1 MLGGVLSPSPLTA
14 PAEPKRARV
23 FNSTAA
29 AADAYTDGEIKV
41 GEQPMD
47 SGSGSGSDPQASLR
61 FHRPFQNY
69 STGSGQDIIGG
80 YMGGASSPQL
90 QAGYG
95 YGAYQQQQQ
104 QQRQMDPVPEDT
116 LQHGAGVVQGE
127 G

>member
-1 MLGGVLSPSPLTA
+1 
-14 PAEPKRARV
+14 V
-23 FNSTAA
+23 FNSTA

-69 STGSGQDIIGG
+69 STGSGQDMIGG

-95 YGAYQQQQQ
+95 DGAYQQ